1 MSDAHKT
8 DGELLEMLQE
18 SARSVFASLDVQV
31 SEVARTSDSDDSA
44 GDAEARREMDVQ
56 AVIPFDGSLAGVVVL
71 RCSRGGAKDIARSML
86 MLADCTSLGI
96 EDVQDAVGECAN
108 MVCGRLKQ
116 QVEPELFISP
126 PEVGIGLL
134 EKRGRLLTSCVYELS
149 RGPAGVEIWLDSAA

>member
-1 MSDAHKT
+1 MAQPET
-8 DGELLEMLQE
+8 WRWR
-18 SARSVFASLDVQV
+18 ARSPTQ
-31 SEVARTSDSDDSA
+31 RTAWHKNSH
-44 GDAEARREMDVQ
+44 
-56 AVIPFDGSLAGVVVL
+56 
-71 RCSRGGAKDIARSML
+71 
-86 MLADCTSLGI
+86 CTSLGI